1 MRTYYI
7 EEKQM
12 EMTYLN
18 LRLLLFVDCDLKYKK
33 ITAAETIT
41 MAQIKNI
48 FIILFSFFYI
58 NIIQKFFYFV
68 KNLTFQNFSSIIGI

>member
-33 ITAAETIT
+33 ITELLNYLNN
-41 MAQIKNI
+41 KG
-48 FIILFSFFYI
+48 FL
-58 NIIQKFFYFV
+58 V
-68 KNLTFQNFSSIIGI
+68 NLTAYRMKNAVSFYNLPLDK